1 MTKYIKTSFLLALTT
16 AFMMACDQEVLD
28 VKTNTAI
35 GGGTLTKY
43 TAYTLASTTPSNVYG
58 RVVFWKDSESRTL
71 VQVSLYNTVK
81 GQMHPVSL
89 MGGTSTSPTEKILAF
104 YDVSGDT
111 GEFGESKFYIIPD
124 VNFNSSLKDLSAH
137 INVYLSA
144 ADKTIVAAGNVGKN
158 ATPVA
163 SN

>member
-1 MTKYIKTSFLLALTT
+1 MTKYIKTSILLVLTVAL
-16 AFMMACDQEVLD
+16 MMACNQEVLE
-28 VKTNTAI
+28 VKTNTAL

-43 TAYTLASTTPSNVYG
+43 TAYTIASTTPSNVYG
-58 RVVFWKDSESRTL
+58 RVVFWKDSENKTL
-71 VQVSLYNTVK
+71 VQVSLYNTIK

-89 MGGTSTSPTEKILAF
+89 KGGTTDIPTEQILAF

-111 GEFGESKFYIIPD
+111 GEFSTSKFYIIPD
-124 VNFNSSLKDLSAH
+124 INFSSSLKDLSAH
-137 INVYLSA
+137 VTIYLSA

-158 ATPVA
+158 AVPVA